1 MHDCM
6 GWSQSEVLADMEVR
20 ACVHG
25 LALFR
30 FQGTS
35 PGIFYS
41 PHGTPDEE
49 AAPCAPP
56 MQQLVDLAPQSNRFD
71 IVLVVP
77 LCCPRSFAQKRA
89 TAAGSRDAKR
99 KAKMAG
105 VTTVVLKSNV
115 RKFTRRR

>member
-1 MHDCM
+1 
-6 GWSQSEVLADMEVR
+6 
-20 ACVHG
+20 
-25 LALFR
+25 
-30 FQGTS
+30 
-35 PGIFYS
+35 
-41 PHGTPDEE
+41 
-49 AAPCAPP
+49 
-56 MQQLVDLAPQSNRFD
+56 MQQLGRLGAPIKSVWHRFG
-71 IVLVVP
+71 VST